1 MDMGIIRCDDRLRVY
16 FESVDAFETE
26 KECLEF
32 GKEIYRK
39 INNING
45 DELLDVEITL
55 DDNGFI
61 LIYVDATFD
70 EIF

>member
-1 MDMGIIRCDDRLRVY
+1 MDMGIIRCDDGLRVY

-32 GKEIYRK
+32 GKEIYRR
-39 INNING
+39 INDISG
-45 DELLDVEITL
+45 DEVLDVEISL
-55 DDNGFI
+55 DDDGFM
-61 LIYVDATFD
+61 VMHVEAVFD